1 MIKMSEQRFELN
13 FNEDKVNDV
22 EAIGDDCVL
31 DLKDCC
37 RVMNEQQATI
47 EAKDKD
53 IKRLERLLSCCKID
67 VEYLHKV
74 VDDE

>member
-1 MIKMSEQRFELN
+1 MSEKRFELN
-13 FNEDKVNDV
+13 FDEDKVNDV

-47 EAKDKD
+47 QEQQKR
-53 IKRLERLLSCCKID
+53 IKELESFLTMFAF
-67 VEYLHKV
+67 E
-74 VDDE
+74 DDCPMKKGD

>member
-1 MIKMSEQRFELN
+1 MSEKRFELN

-37 RVMNEQQATI
+37 RVMNEQQDTI
-47 EAKDKD
+47 SALKEENEKLRQIYDFKGSNCRCEG
-53 IKRLERLLSCCKID
+53 I
-67 VEYLHKV
+67 
-74 VDDE
+74 